1 MRHNSYRMSA
11 DEYRLKF
18 DYMISRLKDTMYFF
32 DVCKMCGY
40 GEIVMISKED
50 TLADLYKM
58 AARQYGMEEIENLV
72 LRNEESGETRRIPN
86 TNLSVRDY
94 VKSCYQNLV
103 LRYFLRPA
111 YEAPANVVYRVY
123 FNDGHTH

>member
-1 MRHNSYRMSA
+1 MSA

-94 VKSCYQNLV
+94 VKSCYQNSV

-123 FNDGHTH
+123 FDDGHKH

>member
-1 MRHNSYRMSA
+1 MSA
-11 DEYRLKF
+11 NEYRVKF
-18 DYMISRLKDTMYFF
+18 DYMISRLQDTMYFF

-86 TNLSVRDY
+86 TNVTVRDY
-94 VKSCYQNLV
+94 VKSCYQNSV

-123 FNDGHTH
+123 FDDGHKHS